1 MRRKKSE
8 AQRIEEQRHRL
19 AMHSSTKAAIT
30 PVDGISASVHTA
42 SRFHDPRTTVSRAI
56 RESMDPV
63 RAPRTLY
70 IWTADDGAA
79 TEAAQAHRAPR
90 APLGPQTAQ
99 AIAEIDARHARMRML
114 RRASKAAKERRDNPM
129 GYASR
134 GLTSGFAD
142 AEKETRT
149 ERDRRIEKF
158 LRAWLRNG
166 PQIIANIRKDALRE
180 ELPWSAVRRVSQSM
194 GVIVQ
199 RLGVPHGRPTTVW
212 TLPEGLS

>member
-8 AQRIEEQRHRL
+8 ARRIEEQRHRL

-42 SRFHDPRTTVSRAI
+42 SRFHDPRTVVSRAI

-63 RAPRTLY
+63 RAPRTLR
-70 IWTADDGAA
+70 IWTADEGAA
-79 TEAAQAHRAPR
+79 TEAAQAHR

-158 LRAWLRNG
+158 LRAWLHNG

-199 RLGVPHGRPTTVW
+199 RLEVPHGRWPNVW

>member
-30 PVDGISASVHTA
+30 PVDEISASVHTA
-42 SRFHDPRTTVSRAI
+42 SRFHDPRTAVSRAI

-63 RAPRTLY
+63 RAPRTLR
-70 IWTADDGAA
+70 IWTADEGAA
-79 TEAAQAHRAPR
+79 TEAAPAPR

-114 RRASKAAKERRDNPM
+114 RRAAKAAKERRDNPM

-134 GLTSGFAD
+134 GLTSGFGD

-158 LRAWLRNG
+158 LRAWLHNG

-199 RLGVPHGRPTTVW
+199 RIEVPHVRPATVW
-212 TLPEGLS
+212 TLPENR